1 MNVEK
6 IVQEHRKLLEAKGYT
21 EPGVSSSE
29 KPGTLAAELEQK
41 LLKAVQVTKPDNPV
55 KWFRT
60 QLKGK
65 LYKSDDIT
73 YNFNYCYDSRTNDL
87 LLTGV
92 EAHYKEMW
100 KMAVFVRPQD
110 CPTVQDIKALVR
122 PKSLKRKP
130 LLIRTDNNKTKGMK
144 L

>member
-6 IVQEHRKLLEAKGYT
+6 ILAQHRQLLLTKGYT
-21 EPGVSSSE
+21 EQSASSSE
-29 KPGTLAAELEQK
+29 MPGTLAAELERM
-41 LLKAVQVTKPDNPV
+41 LLKAVQVTTPDNPV

-60 QLKGK
+60 EMKGK
-65 LYKSDDIT
+65 LYKAGDIT
-73 YNFNYCYDSRTNDL
+73 YNFSYCYDSRVNDL

-100 KMAVFVRPQD
+100 KMAVFGRPED
-110 CPTVQDIKALVR
+110 CPTVQDINAMVR
-122 PKSLKRKP
+122 PKSLRRKP
-130 LLIRTDNNKTKGMK
+130 LLIRADNSKTKGRK

>member
-1 MNVEK
+1 MKVEK
-6 IVQEHRKLLEAKGYT
+6 IVEEHRKLLEAKGYT
-21 EPGVSSSE
+21 ERGVSSAE
-29 KPGTLAAELEQK
+29 RLGTLAAELEQK
-41 LLKAVQVTKPDNPV
+41 LLKAVQVATPDKPV

-60 QLKGK
+60 ELKGK
-65 LYKSDDIT
+65 LYKADDIT
-73 YNFNYCYDSRTNDL
+73 YNFNYCYDSRIRDL

-110 CPTVQDIKALVR
+110 CPTVQDINALVR
-122 PKSLKRKP
+122 PKSLRRKP
-130 LLIRTDNNKTKGMK
+130 LLIRADYPTKKGMK